1 LTQYAQRV
9 LGLSGEGEAVIRKA
23 IDMKVAFFN
32 RLNIPTRL
40 TDFSIDPDEAAERV
54 RARFEERGTV
64 LGEHKDLTPDKVAA
78 ILRLSR

>member
-1 LTQYAQRV
+1 MTQYAQRV
-9 LGLSGEGEAVIRKA
+9 LGLSGEGEAVIQKA
-23 IDMKVAFFN
+23 IGMKVAFN
-32 RLNIPTRL
+32 MPTRL
-40 TDFSIDPDEAAERV
+40 TDFSIDHDEAAERV

>member
-40 TDFSIDPDEAAERV
+40 TDFSIDPDEAAE
-54 RARFEERGTV
+54 
-64 LGEHKDLTPDKVAA
+64 
-78 ILRLSR
+78 